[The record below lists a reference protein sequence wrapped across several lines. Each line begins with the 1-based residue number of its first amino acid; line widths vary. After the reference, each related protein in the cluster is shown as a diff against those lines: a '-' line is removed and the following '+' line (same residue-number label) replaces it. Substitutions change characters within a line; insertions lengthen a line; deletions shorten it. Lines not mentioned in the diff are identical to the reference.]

1 MKPIPEALDPIPLD
15 CFLKIIFLYIIS
27 TLPHSKKSFFFF
39 MENLENIKRHR
50 KENKNYLSIVFM
62 T

>member
-27 TLPHSKKSFFFF
+27 TPPHSKKSFFFF
-39 MENLENIKRHR
+39 YGEFGKY
-50 KENKNYLSIVFM
+50 KKAQKGK
-62 T
+62 